1 MRKHIPFIINGKV
14 LNTSKTKDPAVTS
27 IYIRENILNL
37 DVLTDHISD
46 EITSYKN
53 SLELTTN
60 NIVNFLYTVGQRWKN
75 EEYTRRRSYIRDL
88 KNFLGYSEEM
98 AKLEANW
105 IAMILCSKSALYD

>member
-53 SLELTTN
+53 SLELTVN
-60 NIVNFLYTVGQRWKN
+60 NIVNFLYT
-75 EEYTRRRSYIRDL
+75 RST
-88 KNFLGYSEEM
+88 
-98 AKLEANW
+98 
-105 IAMILCSKSALYD
+105 